1 MYSVRVLR
9 VAEEEEG
16 VLVDWERVAEEEAGV
31 LGQSVER
38 YLEQISFDTVLYY
51 CTRSLLKLY

>member
-9 VAEEEEG
+9 VAEEEAG
-16 VLVDWERVAEEEAGV
+16 VLIDWERVAEEEAGV

-38 YLEQISFDTVLYY
+38 YLVSLTLY
-51 CTRSLLKLY
+51 

>member
-51 CTRSLLKLY
+51 CTRSL